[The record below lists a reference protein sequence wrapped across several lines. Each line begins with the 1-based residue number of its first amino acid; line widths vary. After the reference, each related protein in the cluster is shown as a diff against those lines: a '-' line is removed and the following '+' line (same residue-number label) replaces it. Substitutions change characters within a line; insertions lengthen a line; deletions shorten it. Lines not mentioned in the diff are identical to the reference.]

1 MMFEEEIQMPEPIK
15 VAAIQ
20 MCAKFGDV
28 AENLRKAERLLE
40 EALQQGANWAI
51 LPEFFT
57 SAVGFHPDILKVA
70 LPLDGPALSMM
81 QTMAS
86 RYSAIV
92 GGSFICRREKDNYNT
107 FLLVFP
113 DGTYATHDK
122 DIPTMWENCYYR
134 GGRDDGILDTPVGKV
149 GAALC
154 WEYVRSQTARRLVGK
169 VEMVV
174 GGTCWWDIP
183 RGQGLPKSLS
193 ERNRQILH
201 DTPARFARMV
211 GAPVVH
217 ASHAGTFS
225 CHSPWLPGVRYES
238 VYLGETQ
245 IVDGKGNILARL
257 AHEDGDGVIT
267 ASITPG
273 RVTASE
279 QIPNRFWIPD
289 LPWMFRFVWM
299 YQNFHGRRYYQRIN
313 LRGLLATSPVGEALP
328 VTTRK

>member
-1 MMFEEEIQMPEPIK
+1 MSEPIK

-20 MCAKFGDV
+20 MCARFGDV

-40 EALQQGANWAI
+40 DALEKGSKWAI

-57 SAVGFHPDILKVA
+57 SAVGFYPGILKVA

-86 RYSAIV
+86 RYNAVV
-92 GGSFICRREKDNYNT
+92 GGSFICRRENDNYNT

-113 DGTYATHDK
+113 DGAYVAHDK

-134 GGRDDGILDTPVGKV
+134 GGHDDGILDTPVGKV
-149 GAALC
+149 GATLC
-154 WEYVRSQTARRLVGK
+154 WEYVRTQTARRLVGK

-183 RGQGLPKSLS
+183 RGQGLPTSLS
-193 ERNRQILH
+193 DRNRQILRE
-201 DTPARFARMV
+201 TPSRFAKMV

-217 ASHAGTFS
+217 ASHAGTFAGN
-225 CHSPWLPGVRYES
+225 SPWLPLVPYQS

-245 IVDGKGNILARL
+245 IVDGSGNILARL
-257 AHEDGDGVIT
+257 AHEDGEGVIT
-267 ASITPG
+267 ADITPG
-273 RVTASE
+273 RVAPSE
-279 QIPNRFWIPD
+279 KIPDRFWIPD
-289 LPWMFRFVWM
+289 LPWMFRFVWT
-299 YQNFHGRRYYQRIN
+299 YQNFHGRRYYRKMN
-313 LRGLLATSPVGEALP
+313 SRGLLTTSSVSNTSQVASS
-328 VTTRK
+328 K